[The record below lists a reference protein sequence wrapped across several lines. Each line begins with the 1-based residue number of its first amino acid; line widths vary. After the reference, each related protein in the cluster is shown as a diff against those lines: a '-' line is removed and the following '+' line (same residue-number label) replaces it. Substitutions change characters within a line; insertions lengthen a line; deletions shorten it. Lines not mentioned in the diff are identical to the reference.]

1 MIRCALAALLV
12 FGVSQSCLGDPMMDA
27 LVSAY
32 PDFVAGYDAKYLNFK
47 DGTRLPISD
56 GKGAKVFEQLLET
69 PDIKDQFAIPYPLG
83 IAFKKPKKNEDPGRI
98 RNELFFRT
106 MYGDCRKGD
115 VAKHLKAVAWL
126 PHRGGGSLMA
136 TTINGIDVR
145 LAAVAHELEALP
157 VETTKYLV
165 PSSGT
170 YNCRAIAG
178 TDRLSM
184 HAYAAAIDINAKFG
198 DYWRWPKTGKDE
210 NWQSRIPPAI
220 VEIFERN
227 GFIWGGKWYH
237 YDTLH
242 FEYRPEIIAYATY
255 LRRSVGANQSKPN
268 NQ

>member
-12 FGVSQSCLGDPMMDA
+12 LGFAQSCLGDPLLDA
-27 LVSAY
+27 LVGAY
-32 PDFVAGYDAKYLNFK
+32 PDFIAGYDAKYLNFK
-47 DGTRLPISD
+47 DGTRLPVSD
-56 GKGAKVFEQLLET
+56 GKRTKSFEQLLES

-83 IAFKKPKKNEDPGRI
+83 IAFKKPQQNEDPGRI
-98 RNELFFRT
+98 RNEPFFRK

-115 VAKHLKAVAWL
+115 VARHLKAVAWL
-126 PHRGGGSLMA
+126 PHRGGGTVMA
-136 TTINGIDVR
+136 TTINGFDGR
-145 LAAVAHELEALP
+145 LAAVSRELETLP

-198 DYWRWPKTGKDE
+198 DYWRWPKNGKDG
-210 NWQSRIPPAI
+210 NWQSRIPAAI

-242 FEYRPEIIAYATY
+242 FEYRPEIIAYSK
-255 LRRSVGANQSKPN
+255 LLGRSRANDQSKP
-268 NQ
+268 